1 MTTQLLIVATGGLCA
16 VAVALTLV
24 AYRRGARALEV
35 VGKCVAS
42 SCFVAIWWLRD
53 DAPSAWL
60 LAALLG
66 CFLGDVCLLG
76 RSSRMFAA
84 GLAAFLLAH
93 LCYGAVLLINAPM
106 EPTVLGGSAMALA
119 VLGGATFAW
128 LRPRVPARL
137 QAAVAAYFVVLL
149 AMCALAAGAVATTR
163 QWPWLVGAFAFA
175 ASDLAVALHRFVN
188 NAGVHRLWG
197 LPLYYAA
204 QLTLAW
210 SMP

>member
-1 MTTQLLIVATGGLCA
+1 MAAQVWIIAACGLCA
-16 VAVALTLV
+16 VAVAVALV
-24 AYRRGARALEV
+24 AYRRGARAIEV
-35 VGKCVAS
+35 AGKCVAS

-66 CFLGDVCLLG
+66 CFVGDVCLLG

-106 EPTVLGGSAMALA
+106 ELRVLGGSALLLA
-119 VLGGATFAW
+119 ALGGATFAW

-149 AMCALAAGAVATTR
+149 GMCALAAGAVATTL

-210 SMP
+210 TMP